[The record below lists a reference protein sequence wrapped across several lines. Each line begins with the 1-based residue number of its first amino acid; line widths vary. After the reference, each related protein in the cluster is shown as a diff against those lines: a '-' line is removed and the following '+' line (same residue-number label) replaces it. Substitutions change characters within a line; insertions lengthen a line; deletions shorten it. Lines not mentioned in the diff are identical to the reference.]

1 MLPLGEVRWASS
13 MTMRDFSLQRRRSLL
28 GMVAMGAASI
38 AVAAKPQILEIQVW
52 KDPNCGCCNAWIEH
66 LEKNGFSLSVID
78 AGNNAARARLGL
90 PQKFASCHTG
100 LVQGYVIEGH
110 VPAADIRRLIKEKPD
125 AIGIAVPGMPIGSP
139 GMDGP
144 DYGKQRD
151 PYQVLLI
158 QKNGSSKVFNSY

>member
-1 MLPLGEVRWASS
+1 

-66 LEKNGFSLSVID
+66 LEKNGFSPSVID

-125 AIGIAVPGMPIGSP
+125 ATGIAVPGMPIGSP

-158 QKNGSSKVFNSY
+158 HKNGSSKVFNSY

>member
-1 MLPLGEVRWASS
+1 MLPSRKVKWASS